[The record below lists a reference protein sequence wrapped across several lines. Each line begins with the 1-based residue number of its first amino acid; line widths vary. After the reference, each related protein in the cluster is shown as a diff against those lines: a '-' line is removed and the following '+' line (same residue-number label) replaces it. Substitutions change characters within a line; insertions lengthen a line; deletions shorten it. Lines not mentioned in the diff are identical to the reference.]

1 MKQHIIL
8 VLMWTKARKL
18 QDTQDPLPPPSGSLF
33 FSKSELLG
41 LLFPNLIST
50 GFPGKDIPLWIHL
63 SLFPPSLSLS
73 PPTPSFPLPSH
84 FPFLNEYLLIANHLS
99 TKGGPGSWETAV
111 ILPGLLSSGFAPSP
125 ELPFTMDNILWM
137 QICISDG
144 FSPQQQQVC
153 HDGISR

>member
-84 FPFLNEYLLIANHLS
+84 FPFLNEYLLIARVVQVLGKQQWS
-99 TKGGPGSWETAV
+99 CLGSWAV
-111 ILPGLLSSGFAPSP
+111 VWPPPRNFLLLWITYYGCKFAYQMASPHSSSRYVMTVSPG
-125 ELPFTMDNILWM
+125 N
-137 QICISDG
+137 
-144 FSPQQQQVC
+144 
-153 HDGISR
+153 